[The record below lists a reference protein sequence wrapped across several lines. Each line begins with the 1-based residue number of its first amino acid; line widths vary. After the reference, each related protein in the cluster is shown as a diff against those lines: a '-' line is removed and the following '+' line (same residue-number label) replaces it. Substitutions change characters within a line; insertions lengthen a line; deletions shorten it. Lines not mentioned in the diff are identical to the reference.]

1 MTNKDEL
8 KNIIT
13 TTMLSTFR
21 EEKFKLS
28 LNSMFKNELRVILV
42 SNKNDFFQ
50 SYAYKS
56 LEETLYNTIKNF
68 GNSLKFKN
76 SLYAIFDKKFTDIEK
91 SNCTFSKLIPT
102 TFTNSLKVY
111 VYNNKDTFAI
121 SIKALL
127 NSKKVQDKIKNEI
140 IKAIDSLNPMAS
152 KFVNGDKI
160 YYKISSGINSYF
172 DNQENLMDMVMMIN
186 GSIDKLMQRNVSDFT
201 SYLPREGR
209 NSLIDAFCAAI
220 ISNLFTDETIN
231 KVILSMKEKL
241 NDETFIKNFINT
253 NHKVF
258 SGLLDDLSDKYYG
271 KILESEKF
279 KEVIDD
285 ISGIL
290 VDKLLEIPLKEFI

>member
-13 TTMLSTFR
+13 TTMVSTFR

-28 LNSMFKNELRVILV
+28 LKSMFKNELRIILV

-50 SYAYKS
+50 SSAYKN

-76 SLYAIFDKKFTDIEK
+76 SLYAIFNKKFTDIEK

-160 YYKISSGINSYF
+160 YYKINTGINSYF

-186 GSIDKLMQRNVSDFT
+186 GAIDKLMQRNVSDFT
-201 SYLPREGR
+201 SYLPVEGR
-209 NSLIDAFCAAI
+209 NSLIDAFCTAI
-220 ISNLFTDETIN
+220 ISNLFADETIN

-241 NDETFIKNFINT
+241 NDETFIKNLINT
-253 NHKVF
+253 NHKTF
-258 SGLLDDLSDKYYG
+258 SDLIDDLSDKYYG

-279 KEVIDD
+279 KEVIDG

-290 VDKLLEIPLKEFI
+290 VDKLLEMPLKEFI